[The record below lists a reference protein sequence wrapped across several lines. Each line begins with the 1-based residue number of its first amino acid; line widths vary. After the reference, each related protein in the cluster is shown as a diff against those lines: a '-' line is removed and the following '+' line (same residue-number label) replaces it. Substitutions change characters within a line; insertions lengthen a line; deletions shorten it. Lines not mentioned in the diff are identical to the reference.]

1 MGGLVLKLAAGE
13 RVIVNGA
20 VLENGERRAR
30 FAVLTPNSRVLRLR
44 EALDP
49 AEIGTPARRVCF
61 LAQGL
66 LTGERDFAD
75 TGGMLAR
82 DISQLRQVFRDETS
96 RTLLDAAAR
105 AVSEEEAYALF
116 KALRAM
122 VQQEA
127 NLMVQPS

>member
-13 RVIVNGA
+13 QVAVNGA

-30 FAVLTPNSRVLRLR
+30 VAVLTPNSRVLRLR

-49 AEIGTPARRVCF
+49 TDLGTPARRVCY

-66 LTGERDFAD
+66 LTGERAFDD
-75 TGGMLAR
+75 TRRLLAR

-96 RTLLDAAAR
+96 RALLDSAAQ

-116 KALRAM
+116 KSLRAM

-127 NLMVQPS
+127 TLMAQPS

>member
-13 RVIVNGA
+13 QVVVNGA
-20 VLENGERRAR
+20 VLENGERRSR

-49 AEIGTPARRVCF
+49 ADLGTPARRVCY

-66 LTGERDFAD
+66 LTGEREFAD
-75 TGGMLAR
+75 TGRLLAR

-96 RTLLDAAAR
+96 RALLDSAAH
-105 AVSEEEAYALF
+105 AVSQEETYALF

-127 NLMVQPS
+127 NLMAQP